1 MQISKST
8 YELLTPI
15 INAIDKSISIQS
27 IVELI
32 PASGGNT
39 GTYQLNICNT
49 KWATQGF
56 IVTINGNDYYIIEL
70 SVNSYLKVTGLVLP
84 VTDNFDLYLPKFYH
98 GTLKVI
104 EQELIQPV
112 NDQQLSADKLP
123 MIWLLEPIR
132 ERVSLNSQ
140 DSIYKTSPCEL
151 YFLIDA
157 NFEGWSQGDHYTQA
171 IKPMRQLIDSF
182 IDSANISGLIDDNVL
197 SECEPTDLPRFG
209 RYTGDSG
216 AKTPIFAQYAMSGT
230 KLEIE
235 IPFIRNQKNCC

>member
-39 GTYQLNICNT
+39 GTYQLSICNT

-84 VTDNFDLYLPKFYH
+84 VTDNFD
-98 GTLKVI
+98 
-104 EQELIQPV
+104 
-112 NDQQLSADKLP
+112 
-123 MIWLLEPIR
+123 
-132 ERVSLNSQ
+132 
-140 DSIYKTSPCEL
+140 
-151 YFLIDA
+151 
-157 NFEGWSQGDHYTQA
+157 
-171 IKPMRQLIDSF
+171 
-182 IDSANISGLIDDNVL
+182 
-197 SECEPTDLPRFG
+197 
-209 RYTGDSG
+209 
-216 AKTPIFAQYAMSGT
+216 
-230 KLEIE
+230 
-235 IPFIRNQKNCC
+235 